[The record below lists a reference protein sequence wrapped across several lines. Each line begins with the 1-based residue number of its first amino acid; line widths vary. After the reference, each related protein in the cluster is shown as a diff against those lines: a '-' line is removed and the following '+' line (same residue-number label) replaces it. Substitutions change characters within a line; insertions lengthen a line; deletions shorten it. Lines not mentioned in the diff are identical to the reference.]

1 MFFYLFIYFCH
12 KDNLHVKD
20 VVKVTKQQQDFRSS
34 PPTPDEVQWSYTDPQ
49 GKIQGKLMEF
59 SISQLS
65 YY

>member
-1 MFFYLFIYFCH
+1 MFIYLFIVCH

-49 GKIQGKLMEF
+49 GKIQGKLMTF

-65 YY
+65 YH